1 MAKEN
6 TTPSEIQ
13 LISCKTLSK
22 RMDLS
27 TRQIQRLDKLELL
40 PKALRIAGSLRWSE
54 RTIQDWIKK
63 GCPSRKAF
71 EAMSKEVQ
79 DDEK

>member
-6 TTPSEIQ
+6 VIPSEIQ
-13 LISCKTLSK
+13 LISCKTLAK
-22 RMDLS
+22 LLALS
-27 TRQIQRLDKLELL
+27 TRQIQKLDKLKLL

-63 GCPSRKAF
+63 GCPSRKVF
-71 EAMSKEVQ
+71 EASKEVQ
-79 DDEK
+79 ADEK